1 MLLQRWVRQMPET
14 SKRLAIDKRST
25 GRLLLA
31 ALILC
36 AFVTIDPNPAWGT
49 TCSAKHAAQE
59 ASRFGRVIAV
69 FRTDDGFWVRILD
82 RWRRVRDI
90 FVPCTG

>member
-1 MLLQRWVRQMPET
+1 MLAT
-14 SKRLAIDKRST
+14 YGRLAIGKRSA
-25 GRLLLA
+25 GRLLRV

-36 AFVTIDPNPAWGT
+36 ALVAIGPSPAW
-49 TCSAKHAAQE
+49 SACTFEEAARE

-69 FRTDDGFWVRILD
+69 FRAPDGFWVRILD

-90 FVPCTG
+90 FVPLTC